1 MNWFSSKKN
10 PAARYLPDVFSAEEQ
25 HFAYR
30 LLSSAAVKTENRAT
44 STGAIV
50 IDGKTA
56 FVSSEQEAILETLR
70 KIPDGLTLP
79 QRMDALDIAIEN
91 HRGLKP
97 NKAYKWA
104 KGKKLH
110 QAAFDAWWRTSAKLK
125 KSQRNIAVDKF
136 MKENLS
142 SRKYGMPALS
152 GTIGFFGRD
161 PNNNWA
167 RECSWNKKNP
177 FLFERVLPLIK
188 RIDAGFKDALP
199 DRYRLQQEFVDK
211 LDPRFVV
218 EGTCF
223 TTITVNKNYRTA
235 AHRDG
240 GDLSQGFS
248 NISVFSN
255 GRKFSGGHLVLP
267 EFNVEICLKPGDLL
281 FVANHEYIHENTAI
295 NNDDPESQRLSL
307 VCYARE
313 DLAFA
318 GTLEFEQLRCVFVTD
333 FKKYARM
340 WESKKWFDY
349 LHLNIRGKG
358 TLVDKTRKAGILNSE
373 VLKLSQ
379 RYEQDALF
387 TSTKWEYLSEVRL
400 DNKSDFEILKALF
413 SAVHFK
419 SPRQDK
425 WIRGNDEDGPTN
437 VDAVYI
443 SEDGWCISY
452 CESESGAVKLANNR
466 FNVNAVGKLA
476 NSIPKNINRLSRDT
490 FSWLSE
496 RLKEAQTT
504 KTPIK
509 VSLVRVPTGIRE
521 APYRIALTTLTKDQL
536 KAATTSARSS
546 TPAITELRRLRT
558 NQSLRSKFYE
568 TGNGIAL
575 RDEYK
580 NHPQNTWLCD
590 LGWEQVEKRQGK
602 LTASSDASIFC
613 RAITIPPSTEQA
625 YLNSQLTHWRNRA
638 NSYGSADYKSRYER
652 VGTYSPLAKSL
663 DRSLAGRPHHWK
675 VTPDQI
681 HLRLYGWATSK
692 RNIYKLVRGKTVN
705 HFMSSKAGIT
715 DLSWRSK
722 FQSAPICSAQV
733 SIAASLSVWLHRDST
748 LGTGQA
754 VISDGESYW
763 LFQNLSTVV
772 PIRSSDRVE
781 RETVKVTKPTILG
794 HLQRSKLDHR
804 EDTTPLIR
812 KLRTRAEFI
821 PTPFSEMNGKR
832 FKEYQSPYCKGRANV
847 LAIGGPPANGK
858 TTLMKKI
865 FALADD
871 WSEKRQP
878 VKLLD
883 GYYSKKLNTW
893 ILGVYEDSGGTFQGA
908 DKLSKQVPPQL
919 VKFIRENA
927 DKPVN
932 ILFEGANV
940 VTSKTLGEIVDCDI
954 NFAMLRLMVAGSLKQ
969 DRHKVRG
976 DKQNAQFKKAKETQ
990 IENVATNPKLFDSVV
1005 EVRNENNHDQAT
1017 ILKMISWFLRRTV
1030 KLNTS
1035 FSTKNSRRNLGGKGL

>member
-1 MNWFSSKKN
+1 MQWFSSKTN
-10 PAARYLPDVFSAEEQ
+10 PAARYLPDVFSLEEQ
-25 HFAYR
+25 HFVYR
-30 LLSSAAVKTENRAT
+30 LLSSAAVKTDNRAT

-70 KIPDGLTLP
+70 TIPDGLTVA
-79 QRMDALDIAIEN
+79 QRMDALSFAIEN

-97 NKAYKWA
+97 NKAYKWV
-104 KGKKLH
+104 KGKKLN
-110 QAAFDAWWRTSAKLK
+110 QDAFDAWWHTSAKLD
-125 KSQRNIAVDKF
+125 KSQRIVAVDKF

-177 FLFERVLPLIK
+177 FLFERVLPLIR
-188 RIDAGFKDALP
+188 RIDAGFKAALP
-199 DRYRLQQEFVDK
+199 DRYQLQKEFVDK

-235 AHRDG
+235 AHRDA

-295 NNDDPESQRLSL
+295 NNVDPESERLSL

-318 GTLEFEQLRCVFVTD
+318 GTLEFEQLRCVFVTK

-349 LHLNIRGKG
+349 LHSNLSGIG
-358 TLVDKTRKAGILNSE
+358 TLVEKTRKAGFLNSE
-373 VLKLSQ
+373 VLQLSQ

-387 TSTKWEYLSEVRL
+387 TSTKWEYLAEIGF
-400 DNKSDFEILKALF
+400 DNRSDFEVLKALF

-419 SPRQDK
+419 LPRQDK
-425 WIRGNDEDGPTN
+425 WIRENDEDGPTN
-437 VDAVYI
+437 VDSVYI
-443 SEDGWCISY
+443 GEDGWCISY
-452 CESESGAVKLANNR
+452 CESESGAVKFANNR
-466 FNVNAVGKLA
+466 FNVNAVGKLT
-476 NSIPKNINRLSRDT
+476 SSMPQKINRISKDT
-490 FSWLSE
+490 FNWLSE
-496 RLKEAQTT
+496 RFTEAQAS
-504 KTPIK
+504 KKPIK

-546 TPAITELRRLRT
+546 TPAITELRRLRKSP
-558 NQSLRSKFYE
+558 SLRSQFYE
-568 TGNGIAL
+568 TGGGIAL
-575 RDEYK
+575 RDGYK
-580 NHPQNTWLCD
+580 SYPQNTWLCD
-590 LGWEQVEKRQGK
+590 LGSEQVEKRQGK
-602 LTASSDASIFC
+602 LTANADARIFC
-613 RAITIPPSTEQA
+613 KAITIPPSTELA
-625 YLNSQLTHWRNRA
+625 YLDSQLEHWRKRA
-638 NSYGSADYKSRYER
+638 LNYGSVDYKSRYQR
-652 VGTYSPLAKSL
+652 VGTYSPLAKPL
-663 DRSLAGRPHHWK
+663 ERALAGRPHHWN

-681 HLRLYGWATSK
+681 HLRLYGWSPSK
-692 RNIYKLVRGKTVN
+692 RNVDKLVRGKTIN
-705 HFMSSKAGIT
+705 QFLSSKVGIT
-715 DLSWRSK
+715 DFSWQSK
-722 FQSAPICSAQV
+722 YQSAPILSAQV
-733 SIAASLSVWLHRDST
+733 SIAASLSIWLHREST
-748 LGTGQA
+748 SETGQA
-754 VISDGESYW
+754 VMSDGESYW
-763 LFQNLSTVV
+763 LFQNLSTLV

-781 RETVKVTKPTILG
+781 RLTTKITKPTILG
-794 HLQRSKLDHR
+794 HLQRSKVVHR
-804 EDTTPLIR
+804 EDTTPLIG

-832 FKEYQSPYCKGRANV
+832 FKEYQSLYSKGRANV
-847 LAIGGPPANGK
+847 LAIGGPPASGK
-858 TTLMKKI
+858 TTLMKRI
-865 FALADD
+865 FDLADD
-871 WSEKRQP
+871 WSEKTKP

-883 GYYSKKLNTW
+883 GYYSETLNTW
-893 ILGVYEDSGGTFQGA
+893 VLGVYEESVGTFQGT

-919 VKFIRENA
+919 VKFIRNNA
-927 DKPVN
+927 AKPVN

-940 VTSKTLGEIVDCDI
+940 VTAKTLGEIVDCNV
-954 NFAMLRLMVAGSLKQ
+954 NFALLKLMVASSLKQ
-969 DRHKVRG
+969 ERHKVRG
-976 DKQNAQFKKAKETQ
+976 DNQNDQFKKAKETQ
-990 IENVATNPKLFDSVV
+990 IENIVTNPKFFDSVV
-1005 EVRNENNHDQAT
+1005 EVRNENVHDQAT

-1030 KLNTS
+1030 KQP
-1035 FSTKNSRRNLGGKGL
+1035 SRALVKVQKKVK

>member
-1 MNWFSSKKN
+1 MKWFSSKKN

-70 KIPDGLTLP
+70 KIPDGLTLA

-97 NKAYKWA
+97 NKAYKWV
-104 KGKKLH
+104 KGKKLNH
-110 QAAFDAWWRTSAKLK
+110 AAFDAWWRTSAKLN

-188 RIDAGFKDALP
+188 RIDAGFKAALP
-199 DRYRLQQEFVDK
+199 DRYQLQKEFVDK

-318 GTLEFEQLRCVFVTD
+318 GTLEFEQLRCAFVTEV
-333 FKKYARM
+333 KKYARM

-349 LHLNIRGKG
+349 LHSNIRGKG
-358 TLVDKTRKAGILNSE
+358 TLVDKTRKASILNSE

-387 TSTKWEYLSEVRL
+387 TSTKWEYLSEIRL

-602 LTASSDASIFC
+602 LIASADASIFC
-613 RAITIPPSTEQA
+613 RAITIPPSTGQA
-625 YLNSQLTHWRNRA
+625 YLDSQLTHWRNRA
-638 NSYGSADYKSRYER
+638 NNYGSADYKSRYER

-715 DLSWRSK
+715 DLSWQSK

-754 VISDGESYW
+754 VMSDGEGYW
-763 LFQNLSTVV
+763 LFQDLSTVV
-772 PIRSSDRVE
+772 PIRSSDGVE

-847 LAIGGPPANGK
+847 LAIGGPPASGK

-893 ILGVYEDSGGTFQGA
+893 TLGVYEDSGGTFQGT

-932 ILFEGANV
+932 ILFEVANV

-954 NFAMLRLMVAGSLKQ
+954 NFAMLRLMVASSLKES
-969 DRHKVRG
+969 RHNVRG
-976 DKQNAQFKKAKETQ
+976 DKQNDQFKKAKETQ

-1035 FSTKNSRRNLGGKGL
+1035 CSSKNSRRNLGGKGL